1 MDKSGH
7 AAGELLENA
16 CIDYQE
22 LEASADSVRSKVRL
36 PCTGEVIDA
45 ASIGLVVV
53 RSSDSDAEVI
63 EFLCPRCERLHESV
77 TFQ

>member
-7 AAGELLENA
+7 ATGELLENT
-16 CIDYQE
+16 CFDYDE
-22 LEASADSVRSKVRL
+22 FADSVRSKVRL
-36 PCTGEVIDA
+36 PCTGEVIDT
-45 ASIGLVVV
+45 ASIGLVLV
-53 RSSDSDAEVI
+53 RSSEADAEII